1 MLMMFSFYW
10 FQVAFGGE
18 GYLKM
23 LGIRV
28 GGVET
33 DLFSAAET
41 RLPAETSF
49 SGSLLVLGLPETQP
63 STKTNTLGTHARW
76 AAVVGS
82 WRWRTHTG

>member
-10 FQVAFGGE
+10 FQVAFDGE

-23 LGIRV
+23 LGIQV

-49 SGSLLVLGLPETQP
+49 SGSLFLI
-63 STKTNTLGTHARW
+63 TL
-76 AAVVGS
+76 
-82 WRWRTHTG
+82 